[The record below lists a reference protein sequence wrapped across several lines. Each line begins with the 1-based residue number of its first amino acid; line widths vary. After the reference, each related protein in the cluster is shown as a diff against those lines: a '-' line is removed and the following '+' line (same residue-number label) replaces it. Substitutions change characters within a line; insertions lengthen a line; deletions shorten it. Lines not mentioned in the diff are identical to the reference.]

1 MIPDHFQVIDF
12 NRRLKSWYLENH
24 RPLPWRETKDPYK
37 IWLSEVI
44 LQQTRVAQ
52 GMPYYERFVD
62 QYPTVFDLA
71 EADERDVL
79 RLWQGLGYYSRA
91 RNMHFT
97 AKQVVKDFAGLFP
110 RTAEALSKL
119 KGLGHYTA
127 AAVASFAFDEA
138 VPAIDGNV
146 YRVMARIF
154 GIQSDMLSN
163 EGKKEFAGLA
173 RQLVSREDPAT
184 YNQAMIEFGALQ
196 CVPVSPNCAACIFN
210 DRCFANARQMQGQLP
225 VKIKKLTVRKR
236 YLHYFMIRRGDE
248 LAMCER
254 SGKDIW
260 KGLYDFYLIETKE
273 PVDSPDD
280 LAGEET
286 LRRLLAQGLLR
297 EVPKLY
303 SHILTHQ
310 RLQARFWWI
319 DLQPDSH
326 IDLPQGMSFY
336 SKSAVEVLP
345 KPILIDTVLKEEN
358 FL

>member
-12 NRRLKSWYLENH
+12 NRKLKSWYSQNH

-97 AKQVVKDFAGLFP
+97 AKQVVEDFAGSFP
-110 RTAEALSKL
+110 NTAEGLSKL

-127 AAVASFAFDEA
+127 AAVASFAFDEV

-163 EGKKEFAGLA
+163 EGKKEFALLA
-173 RQLVSREDPAT
+173 RQLVSKDDPAT

-196 CVPVSPNCAACIFN
+196 CVPVSPNCSVCIFN

-236 YLHYFMIRRGDE
+236 YLNYFMIRRGDE
-248 LAMCER
+248 LAMVER
-254 SGKDIW
+254 YGKDIW
-260 KGLYDFYLIETKE
+260 KGLYDFYLVESKG

-280 LAGEET
+280 LTSDEP
-286 LRRLLAQGLLR
+286 LRLLLVQGRLR
-297 EVPKLY
+297 EIPKLY

-310 RLQARFWWI
+310 KLQVRFWWI
-319 DLQPDSH
+319 EMQQTDK
-326 IDLPQGMSFY
+326 IDLPQGMAFY

-345 KPILIDTVLKEEN
+345 KPILIDTVLKEEK